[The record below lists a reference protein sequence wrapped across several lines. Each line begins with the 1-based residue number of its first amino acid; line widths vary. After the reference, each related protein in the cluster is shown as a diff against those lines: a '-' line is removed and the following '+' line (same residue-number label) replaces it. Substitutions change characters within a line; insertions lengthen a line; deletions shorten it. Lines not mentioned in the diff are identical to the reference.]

1 MLFAVVIA
9 IRGAGN
15 RFELVGDCIAAPR
28 RSLLHPSFLADWYLQ
43 PYLKLLITV
52 HAL

>member
-9 IRGAGN
+9 IRSAGN
-15 RFELVGDCIAAPR
+15 RFELVGDYIAAPR
-28 RSLLHPSFLADWYLQ
+28 CSFLHPSFLADSYPQ
-43 PYLKLLITV
+43 PYLKLLITL

>member
-15 RFELVGDCIAAPR
+15 RFELVGDYIAAPR
-28 RSLLHPSFLADWYLQ
+28 CSFLHPSFLADSYRQ